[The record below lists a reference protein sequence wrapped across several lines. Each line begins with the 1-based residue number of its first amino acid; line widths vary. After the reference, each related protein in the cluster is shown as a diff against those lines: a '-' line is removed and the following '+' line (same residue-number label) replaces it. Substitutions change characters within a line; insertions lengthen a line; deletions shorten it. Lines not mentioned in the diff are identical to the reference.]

1 MCLLNKFKKSPDDSG
16 NDCSIT
22 SRQIKLME
30 VEFAANQS
38 SEYSAAEMIDEH
50 LALINQQ
57 LRTIKLDILS
67 LNESMR
73 SIQKVIIKF
82 YIISIQMYISLI
94 RKILMFHST
103 SSFHITEC
111 FKRTT
116 E

>member
-22 SRQIKLME
+22 FRQIKHME

-38 SEYSAAEMIDEH
+38 SEYLEAKMIDEH

-57 LRTIKLDILS
+57 LRTIKLGILS

-82 YIISIQMYISLI
+82 YIISIQLYNLLYQESLNV
-94 RKILMFHST
+94 S
-103 SSFHITEC
+103 
-111 FKRTT
+111 
-116 E
+116 